1 MASHIGSDGGDRRE
15 TGAGQAGSARA
26 ESEAPTAPAG
36 EAAGFEGPRL
46 APGERVHRYVVGEW
60 LGAGTFGEVYR
71 ARDTALQR
79 DVALK
84 TLRGP
89 WTRDAAAV
97 ARFRREAEALARIS
111 HPNVAAVHDVL
122 EHEGRVFIVMEFVE
136 GPTLAER
143 LKSGSMEIRES
154 FVIALQIARGIG
166 AAHDRGVIHRDLK
179 PANVMLGDA
188 GAKVLDFGLAKD
200 FDERAGEGGAARRAA
215 LGTPGYMSPEQA
227 AGEEIDHRADV
238 WAFGCVLFE
247 CLAGKRAFPS
257 ERASPDWGMFRDET
271 PEDVRGLVRR
281 CLDPNVSARPAS
293 MREIAEALG
302 AVTRQSE
309 RASAAPARPGLPLE
323 TDPLIGRGREAEE
336 VRGLLGQA
344 RLVTLLG
351 PGGCGKTRLALRLA
365 REASDR
371 GEAVGAAWLASLS
384 DPAHVPQVVAS
395 SLGASGPSR
404 GVEAIAEAIGDRP
417 TLLVLD
423 NCEHLSGAPAAFV
436 RDALSRVPGLRVLA
450 TSREP
455 LHVPGERVYLLGGL
469 SVPPPGEW
477 GVDASALERFGA
489 VRLFVERARAS
500 DPTFRLTPEAAGHV
514 ARICAGVG
522 GLPLAI
528 ELAAARVRAL
538 PLGEIADRLGDATRL
553 LRRGAGASG
562 RHDTLDEAMGWSYR
576 TLTRDEQETFLALS
590 VFSGGCTLDAAV
602 EVCGAGRDEFTVID
616 LLARLVDK
624 SLLVFDRESERY
636 RMLEPVLAYA
646 RARAGAES
654 DVGAIRRRHAAYFVA
669 LGERLFADHGGPG
682 EALALD
688 RFQRDHDN
696 FLAALEHLAGEG
708 ADAESGL
715 RLANVLVLYWQ
726 ARGYVRIGLSWIER
740 LIAARGSTAD
750 ALQARGYNAA
760 AILAWSDGDRAK
772 ARQFIEAGIA
782 IAGALGDDARLARCC
797 SLLGILHKDAGDLR
811 AAREAH
817 ARAHDL
823 YRASGDSVR
832 AAQESLNLA
841 VVTIH
846 EGDLDEAE
854 SLLGVCLPA
863 FREKGDRF
871 REAAALRNLADIAMT
886 RGDFERARDA
896 LVRAWR
902 LRREMAHLPSCA
914 SLALLLG
921 VCAIR
926 LGRAEEAAELLL
938 VGEKIRIAA
947 GMSRT
952 EEEERIWDEAR
963 RDSGIPGELALAPGE
978 TPDTLLAV
986 VDWWLGAADDG
997 PAARGGR
1004 A

>member
-1 MASHIGSDGGDRRE
+1 MATQAGSDGDARRE
-15 TGAGQAGSARA
+15 TGAGPAGGGRA
-26 ESEAPTAPAG
+26 DSDAPTAPAG
-36 EAAGFEGPRL
+36 RAEGPDRPRL
-46 APGERVHRYVVGEW
+46 ATGARVHRYVVEAW

-84 TLRGP
+84 TLLGP

-111 HPNVAAVHDVL
+111 HPNVAAVYDVIEHD
-122 EHEGRVFIVMEFVE
+122 ERVFIVMEFVA

-143 LKSGSMEIRES
+143 IKAGPIDPRES
-154 FVIALQIARGIG
+154 LIVALQVARGLG
-166 AAHDRGVIHRDLK
+166 AAHERGVIHRDLK
-179 PANVMLGDA
+179 PANVMLGEG
-188 GAKVLDFGLAKD
+188 GAKVLDFGLAKR
-200 FDERAGEGGAARRAA
+200 FHEGTGDSARRAV

-247 CLAGKRAFPS
+247 CLTGRRAFLPG
-257 ERASPDWGMFRDET
+257 RASPEWSVLPDAT
-271 PEDVRGLVRR
+271 PESVRELLAR
-281 CLDPNVSARPAS
+281 CLEPDAGARPAS
-293 MREIAEALG
+293 MREIAGVLG
-302 AVTRQSE
+302 AATRQE
-309 RASAAPARPGLPLE
+309 EGAAPARSPLPLE
-323 TDPLIGRGREAEE
+323 ADSFIGRGREAED
-336 VRGLLGQA
+336 VRGLLGQS
-344 RLVTLLG
+344 RLVTVLG

-365 REASDR
+365 REAHEQ
-371 GEAVGAAWLASLS
+371 GEPLGAAWLASLS
-384 DPAHVPQVVAS
+384 DPAHVPQAVAA
-395 SLGASGPSR
+395 SLGARAPSR
-404 GVEAIAEAIGDRP
+404 GVEAIAETVGDRP

-423 NCEHLSGAPAAFV
+423 NCEHLSGAVSAFV
-436 RDALSRVPGLRVLA
+436 RDALARVPGLRVLA

-477 GVDASALERFGA
+477 GVDASALERFA
-489 VRLFVERARAS
+489 SVRLFVERARAS
-500 DPTFRLTPEAAGHV
+500 DPTFRLTPEAVGHV

-538 PLGEIADRLGDATRL
+538 PLGEIADRLGDSMRL
-553 LRRGAGASG
+553 LRRGAGTSG
-562 RHDTLDEAMGWSYR
+562 RHDTLDEAMGWSFR
-576 TLTRDEQETFLALS
+576 TLTPEEQETFLALS
-590 VFSGGCTLDAAV
+590 VFSGGCSLDAAI
-602 EVCGAGRDEFTVID
+602 EVCGPGRDEFTVID

-624 SLLVFDRESERY
+624 SLLVFDREGERY
-636 RMLEPVLAYA
+636 RMLEPVLAFA
-646 RARAGAES
+646 RARADGET
-654 DVGAIRRRHAAYFVA
+654 DVGALRRRHAAHFVA
-669 LGERLFADHGGPG
+669 LGERLFRDHGGPN
-682 EALALD
+682 EAAALD

-696 FLAALEHLAGEG
+696 FLGALEHLAGES

-715 RLANVLVLYWQ
+715 RLANVLVLFWQ
-726 ARGYVRIGLSWIER
+726 ARGYIRTGLSWLER
-740 LIAARGSTAD
+740 LIAARAGAAD

-772 ARQFIEAGIA
+772 AREFVDAGIA

-817 ARAHDL
+817 ARAQAL
-823 YRASGDSVR
+823 YAASRDAVR

-863 FREKGDRF
+863 FRKKGDRF

-886 RGDFERARDA
+886 RSDFDRARDA
-896 LVRAWR
+896 LAQAWR
-902 LRREMAHLPSCA
+902 LRRDMSHLPSCA

-921 VCAIR
+921 VCALR
-926 LGRAEEAAELLL
+926 LGRDGEAAALL
-938 VGEKIRIAA
+938 VACEKIRLAA
-947 GMSRT
+947 GVSRT
-952 EEEERIWDEAR
+952 EEEERVWEEAR
-963 RDSGIPGELALAPGE
+963 AASGVGSRVVLAPGDG
-978 TPDTLLAV
+978 PDTLLAV
-986 VDWWLGAADDG
+986 VDRWLGAADDG
-997 PAARGGR
+997 R
-1004 A
+1004 AVRDDRA